1 MDYKKGKRGADI
13 KRANTKGSKLLKLSD
28 KKTLNNENQQE
39 NVMPKFGNDSTI
51 LDLMTPIFQKSEP
64 DSIIRIGVLDLDD
77 PLFLKV
83 PYNKIKERYSMKL
96 NQEIEDSDINDI
108 VFNRIENIS
117 KLTNIDGASSML
129 KNFYK
134 DDNVFGLDLN
144 DALLSFIR
152 IIFETI
158 LRYFKLD
165 PQYWNREHSEPHIT
179 SGLFFHTFFNLFY
192 GTNYIVESNKPL
204 FANKVRRNKFK
215 TLDDN
220 IDQALVPDIVIES
233 LLFRRSEVLIVE
245 GSKYKESEDIKKELS
260 DTVKLCTELHDMLNF
275 ISEKAISESDLD
287 QTDKIKVYGVI
298 VSGNECDFPVTFYDF
313 PQMRKAI
320 LQLVKL
326 RISVDKNI
334 KKLIDISQEL
344 ELGYKTPLSQSISW
358 SMKIETSPMSAR
370 KLKLEELK
378 KKRKLPKDF

>member
-13 KRANTKGSKLLKLSD
+13 KRANTKGSKLPKLSD

-134 DDNVFGLDLN
+134 DDNN
-144 DALLSFIR
+144 FIS
-152 IIFETI
+152 

-192 GTNYIVESNKPL
+192 GTNYIIESNKPL

-287 QTDKIKVYGVI
+287 QTDKIKVHGVI
-298 VSGNECDFPVTFYDF
+298 VSG
-313 PQMRKAI
+313 K
-320 LQLVKL
+320 
-326 RISVDKNI
+326 
-334 KKLIDISQEL
+334 
-344 ELGYKTPLSQSISW
+344 
-358 SMKIETSPMSAR
+358 
-370 KLKLEELK
+370 
-378 KKRKLPKDF
+378 